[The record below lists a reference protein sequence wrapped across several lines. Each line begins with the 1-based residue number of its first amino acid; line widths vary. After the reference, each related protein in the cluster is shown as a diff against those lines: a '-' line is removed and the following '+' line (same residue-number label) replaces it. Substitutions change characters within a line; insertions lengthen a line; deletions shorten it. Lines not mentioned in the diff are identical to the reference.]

1 MWFLLLL
8 ELLVRLLEVLM
19 LLLELLTGLLN
30 KLLLLWLLVPTSVI
44 VLVSSL
50 IALRSLLITL
60 MRSLES
66 DHSLGLSDLVLLG
79 TGLESLE
86 VVGAHLGLGG
96 LEAEEEVM
104 R

>member
-1 MWFLLLL
+1 MILLGLLKLLMWLLWLLILL
-8 ELLVRLLEVLM
+8 EWLLKKLWLL
-19 LLLELLTGLLN
+19 
-30 KLLLLWLLVPTSVI
+30 LLLLWLIPASLI
-44 VLVSSL
+44 VLKSSL
-50 IALRSLLITL
+50 IALRGLLITL

-66 DHSLGLSDLVLLG
+66 DHSLGLPDLVLLG